1 MATSVARVD
10 ATAAQAAGGDFV
22 QSLARG
28 LTVIRAFDAEHPR
41 LTLSEVARRTGLT
54 RAAARR
60 FLHTLVAIGYVA
72 LDGRHF
78 SLRPRVLELG
88 YAYLS
93 SLGLPD
99 MVRPHLEAL
108 SLRIGESSSAS
119 VLDGESIVYIA
130 RVSSRRVMSVDLGV
144 GARLPAYATSMGR
157 VMIAALPPGERSQ
170 HVGALE
176 SLTAHTIT
184 EEAELHREL
193 DAVAEQG
200 WALVDEELEEGL
212 RSLAVGIRDPRGEV
226 VAAINVSAPA
236 RQGSP
241 EQLREALL
249 PELRHTATEIEAE
262 LRLRGEAVAQ
272 P

>member
-60 FLHTLVAIGYVA
+60 FLHTLVAMGYVA
-72 LDGRHF
+72 LEGRHF

-93 SLGLPD
+93 ALGLPEL
-99 MVRPHLEAL
+99 VRPHLEEL
-108 SLRIGESSSAS
+108 SARSGESSSAS

-144 GARLPAYATSMGR
+144 GAQLPAYATAMGR
-157 VMIAALPPGERSQ
+157 VLLASLSPTERTRHLGDLEALTP
-170 HVGALE
+170 
-176 SLTAHTIT
+176 HTIT
-184 EEAELHREL
+184 DPHDL
-193 DAVAEQG
+193 DRALGDVAAQG

-212 RSLAVGIRDPRGEV
+212 RSIAVAIRDHTGRV

-236 RQGSP
+236 RQGTRSEERRVGKGCVQRAWP
-241 EQLREALL
+241 CER
-249 PELRHTATEIEAE
+249 R
-262 LRLRGEAVAQ
+262 
-272 P
+272 